1 MKQPR
6 ARMKYLR
13 LLIYFLLLALA
24 LTAIS
29 FRGGFLSYGFLAAVL
44 LVPVASFLY
53 LFMVYL
59 RFRIYQEIGT
69 RSVTADQPVS
79 YYFVLKND
87 DWFSFS
93 SVRVSFYSN
102 FSEIEKLPDDVEYEL
117 LPGEEYRYET
127 RIKCRYRGE
136 YEVGVREVT
145 VADFFR
151 LFRLRYRLPGAIK
164 AIVLPKI
171 PDVSAVSQLLS
182 FSALQIRETEKGDTE
197 PDSSVRDYVPG
208 DSTKRIHWKAS
219 AKEQKLRVR
228 RTLGEEKT
236 GAAILF
242 DTERISKDPEVY
254 IPLENKMLETLI
266 GAGYAFSTQDSAFHL
281 YLYDR
286 SLKEYHSSGMR
297 DFEGFYGL
305 SAAVAF
311 QEGRLFDDT
320 LDLLMENGV
329 LFSYRLLILVIH
341 KVTERVL
348 LYTEKIAESGSYV
361 LIYAVTDESGEDFL
375 KESTER
381 RKFIRIGTEEEVSEK
396 L

>member
-117 LPGEEYRYET
+117 LGT
-127 RIKCRYRGE
+127 
-136 YEVGVREVT
+136 
-145 VADFFR
+145 
-151 LFRLRYRLPGAIK
+151 
-164 AIVLPKI
+164 
-171 PDVSAVSQLLS
+171 
-182 FSALQIRETEKGDTE
+182 
-197 PDSSVRDYVPG
+197 
-208 DSTKRIHWKAS
+208 
-219 AKEQKLRVR
+219 
-228 RTLGEEKT
+228 
-236 GAAILF
+236 
-242 DTERISKDPEVY
+242 
-254 IPLENKMLETLI
+254 
-266 GAGYAFSTQDSAFHL
+266 
-281 YLYDR
+281 
-286 SLKEYHSSGMR
+286 HSS
-297 DFEGFYGL
+297 
-305 SAAVAF
+305 
-311 QEGRLFDDT
+311 
-320 LDLLMENGV
+320 
-329 LFSYRLLILVIH
+329 
-341 KVTERVL
+341 
-348 LYTEKIAESGSYV
+348 
-361 LIYAVTDESGEDFL
+361 
-375 KESTER
+375 
-381 RKFIRIGTEEEVSEK
+381 
-396 L
+396 